1 MRLAFA
7 GTPEFA
13 VPALEALCEA
23 GHDIALVFSQPDRPA
38 GRGRKLAP
46 SPVAARAEAL
56 GQAVHKPERFDAGA
70 QARLAAAQVDAMVV
84 VAYGLIL
91 PAAALAIP
99 RLGCLNIHASLLPRW
114 RGAAP
119 IQRAIEAG
127 DAQTGVCIMQ
137 MEAGLDTGP
146 VWRRASV
153 PIGEGDTAGSLHD
166 RLAALGARE
175 VVAALA
181 DIAAGKTEPEP
192 QSESGV
198 TYARKLDKAEA
209 RIDWREEAGVVAR
222 RIRAFNP
229 APMAWTQQGET
240 RRRLLHARGE
250 GTGQRAAPGT
260 VLHIGSAGVL
270 VAAGVQAVRL
280 TELQW
285 PGGRPLPAHEA
296 ANGRLSVGEVLQ

>member
-1 MRLAFA
+1 MNCS
-7 GTPEFA
+7 T
-13 VPALEALCEA
+13 
-23 GHDIALVFSQPDRPA
+23 
-38 GRGRKLAP
+38 P

-56 GQAVHKPERFDAGA
+56 GLAVHKPERFDAEA
-70 QARLAAAQVDAMVV
+70 QAGLAAAEVEAMVV

-91 PAAALAIP
+91 PEAALAIP

-127 DAQTGVCIMQ
+127 DEHTGVCIMQ

-153 PIGEGDTAGSLHD
+153 PIGAADTAGSLHD

-181 DIAAGKTEPEP
+181 DIAAGKVSPEP
-192 QSESGV
+192 QPEAGV

-209 RIDWREEAGVVAR
+209 RVDWREEAAHIAQ

-229 APMAWTQQGET
+229 APMAWTQLGET
-240 RRRLLHARGE
+240 RLRLLHARGE
-250 GTGQRAAPGT
+250 GSGQQAAPGT

-270 VAAGVQAVRL
+270 VAAGQQAVRL

-285 PGGRPLPAHEA
+285 PGGRALPAHEA

>member
-7 GTPEFA
+7 GTPDFA
-13 VPALEALCEA
+13 VPALDALHNA
-23 GHDIALVFSQPDRPA
+23 GHTVAAVFSQPDRPA

-56 GQAVHKPERFDAGA
+56 GLAVHKPERFDAEA
-70 QARLAAAQVDAMVV
+70 QAGLAAAEVEAMVV

-91 PAAALAIP
+91 PEAALAIP

-127 DAQTGVCIMQ
+127 DEHTGVCIMQ

-153 PIGEGDTAGSLHD
+153 PIGAADTAGSLHD

-181 DIAAGKTEPEP
+181 DIAAGKVSPEP
-192 QSESGV
+192 QPEAGV

-209 RIDWREEAGVVAR
+209 RVDWREEAAHIAQ

-229 APMAWTQQGET
+229 APMAWTQLGET
-240 RRRLLHARGE
+240 RLRLLHARGE
-250 GTGQRAAPGT
+250 GSGQQAAPGT

-270 VAAGVQAVRL
+270 VTAGQQAVRL

-285 PGGRPLPAHEA
+285 PGGRALPAHEA